1 MLRGGV
7 FLLGVVG
14 MGLRLFEVVFLEVA
28 GGGDFCLPRVAV
40 CLDTHLLCLGI
51 WLRKWIWGFGGRYD
65 YDWDMMWKVFE
76 YWCVGKWLMY
86 LSEEGWESW
95 SIEMPTGVV
104 LWWGLISAMQEEDGW
119 TFWKFIFSWEVGR
132 GFVWD
137 WIVCG
142 NKTTVIGELQ
152 MEWQGCSYG
161 IWLCREYGLRTER
174 LSGIMMLLASFKVC
188 RLVALLVNYFNCPKW
203 IEMS

>member
-1 MLRGGV
+1 MLRGG
-7 FLLGVVG
+7 FFCWGG
-14 MGLRLFEVVFLEVA
+14 GYGFEVVWGCVLGGSGWGRFLPTASCGLLGYSSLVSWNLTAEVDM
-28 GGGDFCLPRVAV
+28 GLWWQVW
-40 CLDTHLLCLGI
+40 L
-51 WLRKWIWGFGGRYD
+51 WLRYDVESFWIL
-65 YDWDMMWKVFE
+65 V
-76 YWCVGKWLMY
+76 CGKCLMY

-161 IWLCREYGLRTER
+161 IWLCRGYGLRTER